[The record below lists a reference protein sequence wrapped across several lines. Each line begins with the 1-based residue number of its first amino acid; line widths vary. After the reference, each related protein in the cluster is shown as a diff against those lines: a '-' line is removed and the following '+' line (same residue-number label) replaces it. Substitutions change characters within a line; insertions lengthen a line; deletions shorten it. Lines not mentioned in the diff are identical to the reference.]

1 MLNRSLFSSKT
12 EMWGTPQRLF
22 DELNAEFSFTVDV
35 CAIPDN
41 AKCARY
47 FDPTTDGLRQ
57 RWEGVC
63 WMNPPYG
70 TEIKH
75 WVKKAHDESKNGC
88 RVVALLPART
98 DTRWFHDF
106 IYGKCTEIR
115 FLKGRLKFND
125 GAVSAPFPSMIVVW
139 N

>member
-1 MLNRSLFSSKT
+1 MRVVVRRCALAGGRMLNRSLFSSKT

-75 WVKKAHDESKNGC
+75 LGEEG
-88 RVVALLPART
+88 AR
-98 DTRWFHDF
+98 
-106 IYGKCTEIR
+106 
-115 FLKGRLKFND
+115 
-125 GAVSAPFPSMIVVW
+125 
-139 N
+139 